1 MFRQAAY
8 YIGRLLQLVAMWI
21 LAVDVV
27 TAGPLG
33 PEPQPFM
40 WGVAIFLGGWALV
53 KFAH

>member
-1 MFRQAAY
+1 MLHQAAY
-8 YIGRLLQLVAMWI
+8 FIGRALQLFAMWI

-40 WGVAIFLGGWALV
+40 WGVAIFVGGWALA
-53 KFAH
+53 KFVR

>member
-1 MFRQAAY
+1 LFRQAVY
-8 YIGRLLQLVAMWI
+8 YIGRLLQLAAMWM

-40 WGVAIFLGGWALV
+40 WGVAIFIGGWALAR
-53 KFAH
+53 FAH